1 MKTRT
6 LGRILRE
13 VLSLTAVTPLT
24 CLVASCGGRAIEPAA
39 QSSDAGADAQPS
51 DAQPSD
57 GQSADSPFETGDESA
72 IPCAGQSCGFDCPGG
87 CTMATECIGNVL
99 QCRCAC
105 PQDGEVVDVVTNDA
119 PDPCHPDHNLC
130 PYYVPFSC
138 LDAEAPDAAS
148 GSQQQC
154 AVWCSFS
161 SPSTGFCS
169 VGTDP
174 SGQPA
179 AECYAQCGVG
189 RRPAGMARP
198 RRRQGSLPGRFFAA
212 AAKLEAASVDAF
224 LGARSQLASF
234 GAPAHLLLAA
244 ERAARD
250 EVRHARSQG
259 SLARRYGVEPRMP
272 RVRRGARLT
281 LEAFALENAVEGCVR
296 ETYGALVALHQAQ
309 HARDGRVR
317 EAMRRIA
324 TDEIRHAAL
333 SWQIARWLE
342 DRLDAP
348 TRLALERARR
358 RAVRD
363 LRRTAKNEPPP
374 ALRSIAGLPGARE
387 AASLV
392 DGLDRALWSAS

>member
-13 VLSLTAVTPLT
+13 VLSLTAVSPLT
-24 CLVASCGGRAIEPAA
+24 CLVASCGGRAIEPAS
-39 QSSDAGADAQPS
+39 QSSDAGADT
-51 DAQPSD
+51 
-57 GQSADSPFETGDESA
+57 QSLDSQAADSPPDAGDESA
-72 IPCAGQSCGFDCPGG
+72 MPCAGQSCGFGCPGG
-87 CTMATECIGNVL
+87 CTIATECIGDVL

-105 PQDGEVVDVVTNDA
+105 PQDGAPADVVTRDA
-119 PDPCHPDHNLC
+119 PDPCHPDQSQC

-138 LDAEAPDAAS
+138 LDAAAPDAAS
-148 GSQQQC
+148 TSQQQC
-154 AVWCSFS
+154 AAWCSFT

-179 AECYAQCGVG
+179 VECYAQCGLG
-189 RRPAGMARP
+189 RRPAGMMRP
-198 RRRQGSLPGRFFAA
+198 RRRRGSLPGRYFAA
-212 AAKLEAASVDAF
+212 AARLEAASVDAF
-224 LGARSQLASF
+224 LGARSQLASL

-272 RVRRGARLT
+272 RVRRGGRLT
-281 LEAFALENAVEGCVR
+281 LDAFALENAVEGCVR

-309 HARDGRVR
+309 HAEDDRVR

-324 TDEIRHAAL
+324 ADEIRHAAL

-342 DRLDAP
+342 DRLDTP
-348 TRLALERARR
+348 TQLALARARR

-363 LRRTAKNEPPP
+363 LRRAAKNEPPP
-374 ALRSIAGLPGARE
+374 ALRCIAGLPGARE
-387 AASLV
+387 AESLV